1 MTHSRRSRC
10 HGIQKAERAPPRV
23 RYGSAQIPRCVDRNR
38 HKFPPHQFVH
48 IKHKFHFDNVRV
60 LLSRLQH
67 DKITVCNRSV
77 ALPRPAR
84 PKCNNCGFRD
94 GCLLS
99 LEAAQRLLSGRAG
112 WARSQLSAFVCKC
125 PCPPRVLGGTG
136 LVVCVRRCPTFPPV
150 WVVSSA
156 LAGLASGFGMG
167 PGVSLSL
174 WPP

>member
-1 MTHSRRSRC
+1 MADAPGDARRF
-10 HGIQKAERAPPRV
+10 GPA
-23 RYGSAQIPRCVDRNR
+23 G
-38 HKFPPHQFVH
+38 
-48 IKHKFHFDNVRV
+48 
-60 LLSRLQH
+60 LSRLF
-67 DKITVCNRSV
+67 
-77 ALPRPAR
+77 
-84 PKCNNCGFRD
+84 G
-94 GCLLS
+94 S
-99 LEAAQRLLSGRAG
+99 LT
-112 WARSQLSAFVCKC
+112 CKC